1 MSIFQGVT
9 EEKRA
14 SSTCQNLA
22 KKEGRK
28 KGGEGTKR
36 SLGEGGAGP
45 AGAPSVVRPSVGQEL
60 SCVFASLERKF
71 RRKEGGKEG
80 NE

>member
-45 AGAPSVVRPSVGQEL
+45 AGAPSLRPSVRREGVEL
-60 SCVFASLERKF
+60 CFCVTRKKVPAEG
-71 RRKEGGKEG
+71 RREGGK
-80 NE
+80 